1 MSGLVPVPTTRVSDL
16 FATQRLVSQMQDDQ
30 LQLFNLQTQIS
41 TGKRLQLPSDDAP
54 AALRAINLQRLLDR
68 KGQIQTNIQSSNS
81 YLTAAE
87 SNLSSVTDL
96 LNELRGSVVGVTGTL
111 SSDEDRQ
118 SVVQQIDEALKSI
131 VAAGNSKL
139 QGRYLFSGS
148 RSGDQPF
155 DFNGDYVTYSGNEG
169 VLRSFVDLNRLFDTN
184 LAGTGV
190 FGGKSSQI
198 KGTDLNPQTSAD
210 TLLSTINGGQGV
222 SRNATISVSINTGVA
237 TKTSVIDLSRAV
249 TLGDVAHI
257 IEQGAPSGTEIVA
270 DVTGDG
276 LVLSTPSGT
285 ITISEVGDGL
295 AAHELGI
302 NTAANAAPVSTIAGS
317 SLNAAVLKTTRLG
330 ELLGTKASGRVVSPS
345 AENNDIV
352 LTANK
357 NGAEFN
363 NVRVIFAAGGTAGA
377 EVVTYDESNPA
388 NKTLT
393 VQVQAGVSTA
403 TQVAAAITAEG
414 HFTAAIDYHDASS
427 AAQSGTNPVDVADFG
442 QLTSAGSGT
451 VLDSTSGLILTNAG
465 KTITLDTSSAKT
477 VEDLL
482 NLMNGAGLGLSAQIN
497 AGRNGIDVQSVVSG
511 ADFAIGENGGTTAA
525 QLGIRTYTGQ
535 TKLADFNRGLGIPI
549 NADATHDDLLVTARD
564 GTQLSINL
572 STAKNV
578 NDVIALINSNAAN
591 NTGTTKV
598 VAQLATTGN
607 GIELVDESTAT
618 TGSFSVQTVEGSQA
632 AEYLGFVPKGQMQ
645 VSTNTLDGNGN
656 FVLQSTDRH
665 TLEADG
671 VFNTLLRLKTALQQN
686 DTQEIGRSLDRLDT
700 DMSRVTFARSEIGS
714 RLQSLQT
721 IGDKLKD
728 ENVQLKSALSN
739 DTDVDL
745 VAAISEMTSRQY
757 AFQASLRTAASVMK
771 LSLLD
776 FI

>member
-1 MSGLVPVPTTRVSDL
+1 MSSLVPIPTTRVSDF

-30 LQLFNLQTQIS
+30 LQLFNLQNQIS

-96 LNELRGSVVGVTGTL
+96 LNELRGSVVGVSGTL
-111 SSDEDRQ
+111 SNDADRQ

-155 DFNGDYVTYSGNEG
+155 NFDGDHVTYSGNEG

-257 IEQGAPSGTEIVA
+257 IEHGAPSGTEIVA

-276 LVLSTPSGT
+276 LVLATPSGT
-285 ITISEVGDGL
+285 ITVSEVGDGL

-317 SLNAAVLKTTRLG
+317 SLDAAVLKTTKLG
-330 ELLGTKASGRVVSPS
+330 ELLGTKATARVVSSS

-357 NGAEFN
+357 NGAQFN

-377 EVVTYDESNPA
+377 EVATYDESNPA

-403 TQVAAAITAEG
+403 EQVAAAITAEG

-427 AAQSGTNPVDVADFG
+427 PAQSGTNPVDVADFG
-442 QLTSAGSGT
+442 QITSGGSGT
-451 VLDSTSGLILTNAG
+451 VLDSTSGPILTNAG
-465 KTITLDTSSAKT
+465 KTITLDTSTANT

-482 NLMNGAGLGLSAQIN
+482 NLINGAGLGLSAQIN

-549 NADATHDDLLVTARD
+549 NADA
-564 GTQLSINL
+564 
-572 STAKNV
+572 
-578 NDVIALINSNAAN
+578 
-591 NTGTTKV
+591 
-598 VAQLATTGN
+598 
-607 GIELVDESTAT
+607 
-618 TGSFSVQTVEGSQA
+618 
-632 AEYLGFVPKGQMQ
+632 
-645 VSTNTLDGNGN
+645 
-656 FVLQSTDRH
+656 
-665 TLEADG
+665 
-671 VFNTLLRLKTALQQN
+671 
-686 DTQEIGRSLDRLDT
+686 
-700 DMSRVTFARSEIGS
+700 
-714 RLQSLQT
+714 
-721 IGDKLKD
+721 
-728 ENVQLKSALSN
+728 
-739 DTDVDL
+739 
-745 VAAISEMTSRQY
+745 
-757 AFQASLRTAASVMK
+757 
-771 LSLLD
+771 
-776 FI
+776 

>member
-1 MSGLVPVPTTRVSDL
+1 MSSLVPIPTTRVSDF

-30 LQLFNLQTQIS
+30 LSLFKLQNQIS

-81 YLTAAE
+81 YLSAAE
-87 SNLSSVTDL
+87 SSLSSVTDV
-96 LNELRGSVVGVTGTL
+96 LNELRGSVVGVSGTL
-111 SSDEDRQ
+111 NNDADRQ
-118 SVVQQIDEALKSI
+118 TLVQQIDQALQTI

-148 RSGDQPF
+148 RSLDQPF
-155 DFNGDYVTYSGNEG
+155 NFDGDHVTYSGNEG
-169 VLRSFVDLNRLFDTN
+169 TLRSYVDLERLFDTN
-184 LAGTGV
+184 LAGTDV
-190 FGGKSSQI
+190 FGGISSQI
-198 KGTDLNPQTSAD
+198 KGSDLNPQTSAD

-222 SRNATISVSINTGVA
+222 SRNATISVSINTGVT
-237 TKTSVIDLSRAV
+237 TKTSVIDLSHAV
-249 TLGDVAHI
+249 TLGDVVHL
-257 IEQGAPSGTEIVA
+257 IEQGAPSGTEVVA
-270 DVTGDG
+270 DVTGNG
-276 LVLSTPSGT
+276 LVLATPSGT
-285 ITISEVGDGL
+285 IAVAEVGDGL

-302 NTAANAAPVSTIAGS
+302 NTAANAPPVSTIVGS
-317 SLNAAVLKTTRLG
+317 SLDAAVLKTTKLG
-330 ELLGTKASGRVVSPS
+330 ELLGTKATARVVSSS

-352 LTANK
+352 LTANQ
-357 NGAEFN
+357 NGAQFN

-377 EVVTYDESNPA
+377 EVATYDESNPA

-403 TQVAAAITAEG
+403 EQVAAAITAEG

-442 QLTSAGSGT
+442 QLTAGGSGA
-451 VLDSTSGLILTNAG
+451 VLDLPSGLTITNAG
-465 KTITLDTSSAKT
+465 KTVNLDTSSANT

-482 NLMNGAGLGLSAQIN
+482 NLINSAGVGLSAQIN
-497 AGRNGIDVQSVVSG
+497 TAGNGIDVQSVVSG
-511 ADFAIGENGGTTAA
+511 VDFTIAENGGTTAT
-525 QLGIRTYTGQ
+525 QLGIRTYTGE
-535 TKLADFNRGLGIPI
+535 THLADFNRGLGVPT
-549 NADATHDDLLVTARD
+549 NKDATHDDLLITARD
-564 GTQLSINL
+564 GSQLSINL

-578 NDVIALINSNAAN
+578 DDVIALINSNAAN

-656 FVLQSTDRH
+656 FVLQSADRH

-686 DTQEIGRSLDRLDT
+686 DTEEIGRSLERFDT
-700 DMSRVTFARSEIGS
+700 DTSRVTFARSEIGS

-728 ENVQLKSALSN
+728 ENVQLKSTLSQE
-739 DTDVDL
+739 TDVDM
-745 VAAISEMTSRQY
+745 VDAISQMTARQY
-757 AFQASLRTAASVMK
+757 AFQASLQTAASVLK